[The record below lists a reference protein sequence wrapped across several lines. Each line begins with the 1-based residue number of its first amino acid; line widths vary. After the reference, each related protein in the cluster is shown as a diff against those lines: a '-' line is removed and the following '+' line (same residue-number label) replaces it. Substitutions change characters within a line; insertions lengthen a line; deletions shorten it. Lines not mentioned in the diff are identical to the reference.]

1 MPSGA
6 AAASASVAWIPGAAT
21 SLSPPAGEGAGGE
34 DISLTGV
41 GAEAGEAA
49 AASEAPGEGADDDD
63 DEVAASGDEAG
74 ASAGEGAGREVLCSC
89 DKTPEMA
96 TKMKARTITWRAIF
110 ASCTV

>member
-6 AAASASVAWIPGAAT
+6 AASSASVAWLPGAA
-21 SLSPPAGEGAGGE
+21 SSVSPPAGEGAGGE

-41 GAEAGEAA
+41 GAEAGVAA

-63 DEVAASGDEAG
+63 DVAASGDKAG
-74 ASAGEGAGREVLCSC
+74 ALAGEGPEGEVGSC
-89 DKTPEMA
+89 AKTPEMA
-96 TKMKARTITWRAIF
+96 TKMSARTITWRAIF